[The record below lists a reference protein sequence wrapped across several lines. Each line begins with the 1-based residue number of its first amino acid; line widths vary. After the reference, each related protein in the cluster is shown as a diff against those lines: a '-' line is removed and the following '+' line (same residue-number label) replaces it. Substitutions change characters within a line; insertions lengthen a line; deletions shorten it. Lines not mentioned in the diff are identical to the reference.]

1 MRGKLRI
8 LIVLILIIIPMSN
21 ALITINPQKFEIR
34 KVEFNKPYNV
44 IITVI
49 NPDSNTYD
57 VQVMPSKDSYYLLDN
72 IKIEPTNFKI
82 GPNDKKNIKLTLTLP
97 NTLSPE
103 EHILFLNFLSLNHE
117 LGKFKL
123 SFSIPGEKI
132 ENLTLKN
139 IKINDQKTNDILY
152 FDYQMENYGTIIARG
167 SPIIE
172 IYKDDQLIEKFGQ
185 ESNII
190 IMPKKDYNLSIMYD
204 TTKLNPGNY
213 KYVAKFRY
221 NDLESNYHE
230 GKFKITQKKNDEI
243 EEKEVIVGENLDLDL
258 TIKNPSK
265 ELSFYKISYN
275 IFDQNI
281 GDTVEGQMQN
291 NEKEIN
297 LNIDTSNFELGIY
310 DLEIEI
316 KTGKNLENTDMKKI
330 KINVIN
336 EKNSLLNNKYLL
348 GIIVGIIS
356 IGIISFA
363 IYKLYPKIIQNNTKS
378 KVNNLH
384 EEIRNIN
391 KGFSHLELSMNHFT
405 HDIHKFINE
414 SNSYLRSKG
423 YDNYEFR

>member
-1 MRGKLRI
+1 
-8 LIVLILIIIPMSN
+8 
-21 ALITINPQKFEIR
+21 
-34 KVEFNKPYNV
+34 
-44 IITVI
+44 
-49 NPDSNTYD
+49 
-57 VQVMPSKDSYYLLDN
+57 
-72 IKIEPTNFKI
+72 
-82 GPNDKKNIKLTLTLP
+82 
-97 NTLSPE
+97 
-103 EHILFLNFLSLNHE
+103 
-117 LGKFKL
+117 
-123 SFSIPGEKI
+123 
-132 ENLTLKN
+132 
-139 IKINDQKTNDILY
+139 
-152 FDYQMENYGTIIARG
+152 MENYGTIIARG